1 MAIFNSQTGLKKM
14 RVSGCSG
21 PHGGTVETS
30 PLASLAEKHLV
41 SLPCCGWSHSRVK
54 TQSAIAGNFQLD
66 LMATR
71 GSSESP
77 SSPSSFSRRKT
88 NQWQHGRSQWYS
100 SKSVTM
106 QWRPSHGAMR
116 GAVGDAEMK
125 TAQPGPWRNSR
136 SCGRVKNTRFDIR
149 PGSRSSSPLAIVKH
163 R

>member
-14 RVSGCSG
+14 GVSGCSG

-88 NQWQHGRSQWYS
+88 NQWQHGRSQ
-100 SKSVTM
+100 
-106 QWRPSHGAMR
+106 
-116 GAVGDAEMK
+116 
-125 TAQPGPWRNSR
+125 
-136 SCGRVKNTRFDIR
+136 
-149 PGSRSSSPLAIVKH
+149 
-163 R
+163 